1 MRKLCFLLDSRRGTI
16 ISQTGGRGE
25 NYLWQWKVK
34 GKGWVEEDS
43 RLSVA
48 LSQVSSIEVLPHV
61 TKIPVITEWPLCHL
75 PLLPQEESE

>member
-16 ISQTGGRGE
+16 ISHTGRGE
-25 NYLWQWKVK
+25 K

-48 LSQVSSIEVLPHV
+48 LSQVSNIEVLPCV